1 MGLVVSTGRGEGGG
15 GGTGVRV
22 GWGRRETGWI
32 MQAEIETLKT
42 STVSNS

>member
-1 MGLVVSTGRGEGGG
+1 M
-15 GGTGVRV
+15 
-22 GWGRRETGWI
+22 GWGVCVCVGETGWI